1 MNRRHFLGALSVA
14 PLAGIPA
21 PGEALAIADADGFVL
36 IFNGRDLDGWT
47 VTEGP
52 ESAFSVA
59 DGAIVVNDSASYPT
73 WLRSNQQY
81 ENFDFRAEF
90 YMKDWIDS
98 GIYLHAPENGRP
110 TWVGMQVKL
119 FHQVDEKPMSN
130 SMGSIFPLVAPRKV
144 NVKSNGDWNDI
155 RILMDWPSLRV
166 WTNGELIQDLNV
178 EENPELRHR
187 FRRGYLGLASLS
199 YPIRFRNLRIL
210 ELPSKDRKQVLYKS
224 AADFDGWYVSE
235 NKPNFQP
242 MGRVLRGD
250 GVGHLATKGKYRD
263 FELTMYVRGQR
274 EHNSGVLFRTEGK
287 GLSGKYYEIQLHNV
301 EDAHYPTGSLYHF
314 KRSTYPRMEP
324 EVWFPLQMLVKDAY
338 VMVRIN
344 GDTVVEYDRLENLD
358 AGHIE
363 LQAHRQDYWTEF
375 KEIEIKTL

>member
-1 MNRRHFLGALSVA
+1 MNRRNFLGALSAA
-14 PLAGIPA
+14 PLAGAAGSTGSPVVESELFIP
-21 PGEALAIADADGFVL
+21 

-52 ESAFSVA
+52 ESAFSVS

-73 WLRSNQQY
+73 WLRSNRQY

-90 YMKDWIDS
+90 YMKDWMDS

-110 TWVGMQVKL
+110 TWVGMQIKL

-155 RILMDWPSLRV
+155 RIWMDWPSLRV

-187 FRRGYLGLASLS
+187 LRRGYLGLASLS
-199 YPIRFRNLRIL
+199 YPIRFRNLKIL
-210 ELPSKDRKQVLYKS
+210 ELPSKDRKQVLYGS

-235 NKPNFQP
+235 HKPNFQP

-263 FELTMYVRGQR
+263 FELTMYVRGER

-287 GLSGKYYEIQLHNV
+287 GLSGKNYEIQLHNV

-314 KRSTYPRMEP
+314 KRGVYPRIEP
-324 EVWFPLQMLVKDAY
+324 EVWFPLQLIVKDAY
-338 VMVRIN
+338 AMVRIN
-344 GDTVVEYDRLENLD
+344 GDTVVEYEGLENLD
-358 AGHIE
+358 AGHVE
-363 LQAHRQDYWTEF
+363 LQAHRQAYWTEF
-375 KEIEIKTL
+375 KEIEIKAL